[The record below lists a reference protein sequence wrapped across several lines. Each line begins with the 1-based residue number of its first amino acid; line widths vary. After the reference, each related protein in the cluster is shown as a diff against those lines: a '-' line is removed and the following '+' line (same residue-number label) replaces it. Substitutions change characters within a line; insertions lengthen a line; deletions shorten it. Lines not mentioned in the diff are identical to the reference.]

1 MNTCWLITYSFT
13 TDGKELGHST
23 IAVGVRPIVWLDK
36 KNTNLMHDNQ
46 RFYRERRDA
55 CAILFAM
62 EITLEEYNAWGG
74 PKDE

>member
-36 KNTNLMHDNQ
+36 KNTALVLNNQ
-46 RFYRERRDA
+46 RNGIGRRDA

-62 EITLEEYNAWGG
+62 EISLEEYNAWGG